1 MRLIV
6 KKQSKW
12 IKTSKIFFK
21 NQPMNVATAQH
32 YLQAL
37 RKWMR
42 EKQIDDEWLI
52 FDIDTDTFTFTT
64 DKIEV
69 HTQSVENIADLLS
82 KDISKQLPHL
92 SLSEEHKQ
100 MLENMSFALYD
111 EMATGEIQTQSSKA
125 EGTFGFLNK
134 LSSLFQEKVS
144 EDEENIES
152 VSSASFRDEWLK
164 EKEDTE
170 KGENQRTFPEI
181 PLNSELNGQDE
192 TLAYDYEQSHP
203 ENQNLQT
210 YTSSLDTAPSFESVS
225 KEEIRQTH
233 KEIDQIDESS
243 LPNRNHLIELYRKKI
258 LQSDDLLK
266 MLQLNEQNLSDMDKK
281 RLNYLLAHQDEVQ
294 NMMEGL
300 TNNLVYVIQKM
311 ENDLRSSIEAKRENL
326 LSQRVLDDVVK
337 EPLEIYQKVL
347 EEELAKSLEESTA
360 LIDKQFEKEK
370 TQLERAHK
378 RALKDLELKFEN
390 EKEVQKNTLSKE
402 GTQANHSK
410 IETYHQEL
418 MNQEKVRRSRELQDY
433 ISEQNIDFY
442 NTLKQEVDVLKSK
455 RDEFFHQMHDEM
467 ANLKPV
473 WEREIAEEKLA
484 KSETLNE
491 QHKQMMAELQ
501 DTISELKAVQKD
513 VEQANDEIS
522 YREQM
527 RQTFERDMR
536 QKELEWQAISEKRD
550 QLMRTL
556 DQERENLQKER
567 EQFYLEKQQEKQQKA
582 NLLALDE
589 REFEE
594 KPWYQKWQIWTGIL
608 ALSVLLGGVVFA
620 SNQIINQEV
629 QQEKNAQIQAHKKSI
644 EKLEKKLDQ
653 LEDKQTNTTAD
664 AQVQAFN
671 EALANNN
678 KDDII
683 RTYEALNPT
692 QQSRLTADEIYQ
704 VGQAYL
710 AKNMVDKAQQL
721 PKKSSS
727 LNTLI
732 DSFDTLQKK
741 IVEAEQIQDVTQKE
755 SLEQT
760 RNDLLGVLN
769 NEGKG

>member
-1 MRLIV
+1 MQLIV
-6 KKQSKW
+6 KRQSKS
-12 IKTSKIFFK
+12 IKNSKIFAK
-21 NQPMNVATAQH
+21 NQTMNVATAQH
-32 YLQAL
+32 FLQAL
-37 RKWMR
+37 RKWMQ
-42 EKQIDDEWLI
+42 EKNIDDEWLI

-69 HTQSVENIADLLS
+69 HTKSAENIADLLS
-82 KDISKQLPHL
+82 KDISKQLPEL

-134 LSSLFQEKVS
+134 LSSLFQGKVS

-360 LIDKQFEKEK
+360 LFDKQFEKEK

-455 RDEFFHQMHDEM
+455 RDEFFHQMHDKMES
-467 ANLKPV
+467 LKPV

-567 EQFYLEKQQEKQQKA
+567 EQFYLEKQQKA
-582 NLLALDE
+582 NLPILDE

-741 IVEAEQIQDVTQKE
+741 IVEAEQIQDTTQKE

>member
-1 MRLIV
+1 MQLIV
-6 KKQSKW
+6 KRQSKS
-12 IKTSKIFFK
+12 IKNSKIFAK
-21 NQPMNVATAQH
+21 NQTMNVATAQH
-32 YLQAL
+32 SLQAL
-37 RKWMR
+37 RKWMQ
-42 EKQIDDEWLI
+42 EKNIDDEWLI

-69 HTQSVENIADLLS
+69 HTKSAENIADLLS
-82 KDISKQLPHL
+82 KDISKQLPEL
-92 SLSEEHKQ
+92 SLSDEHKQ

-111 EMATGEIQTQSSKA
+111 EMATGEIQIQSSKA

-134 LSSLFQEKVS
+134 LSSLFQGKVS

-203 ENQNLQT
+203 ENQNLQI

-225 KEEIRQTH
+225 KEEIRQTQ

-567 EQFYLEKQQEKQQKA
+567 EQFYLEKQQKA
-582 NLLALDE
+582 NLPALDE

-741 IVEAEQIQDVTQKE
+741 IVEAEQIQDITQKE

>member
-21 NQPMNVATAQH
+21 NQRMNVATAQH

-82 KDISKQLPHL
+82 KDIFKQLPHL

-100 MLENMSFALYD
+100 MLENMSLAFYD
-111 EMATGEIQTQSSKA
+111 EMATEEIQVQSSTEKS
-125 EGTFGFLNK
+125 FGFLDKISN
-134 LSSLFQEKVS
+134 LFQEKINSNTKVEGKPTVS
-144 EDEENIES
+144 TNYHEE
-152 VSSASFRDEWLK
+152 WTK
-164 EKEDTE
+164 EE
-170 KGENQRTFPEI
+170 KANENEEAKQHIIPEI
-181 PLNSELNGQDE
+181 PLDTGLNEKDE
-192 TLAYDYEQSHP
+192 TITNDYETLQSD
-203 ENQNLQT
+203 NQNVQT
-210 YTSSLDTAPSFESVS
+210 YTSSLEPVSFESVS
-225 KEEIRQTH
+225 KEEIRKTQ
-233 KEIDQIDESS
+233 KEVDQIDESS
-243 LPNRNHLIELYRKKI
+243 LPNRQHLIELYRKKI

-281 RLNYLLAHQDEVQ
+281 RLNYLLDHQDEVQ
-294 NMMEGL
+294 NMIEEL
-300 TNNLVYVIQKM
+300 TSNLIYVIQKL
-311 ENDLRSSIEAKRENL
+311 ENDLRSEIEARRENL
-326 LSQRVLDDVVK
+326 FSQRILDGVVK
-337 EPLEIYQKVL
+337 EPLEAYQKVL
-347 EEELAKSLEESTA
+347 DEELAKSLEESM
-360 LIDKQFEKEK
+360 LLLDKQFAQEKA
-370 TQLERAHK
+370 QLERAHQH
-378 RALKDLELKFEN
+378 ALKDLELKYES
-390 EKEVQKNTLSKE
+390 EKELQKNNLSKE

-410 IETYHQEL
+410 METYHQDL
-418 MNQEKVRRSRELQDY
+418 LNQEKVRRSRELQDF
-433 ISEQNIDFY
+433 ISQRNISFY
-442 NTLKQEVDVLKSK
+442 NSLKDEVDGLKTK
-455 RDEFFHQMHDEM
+455 RDDFFRQMHDEM

-567 EQFYLEKQQEKQQKA
+567 EQFYLEKQQKA
-582 NLLALDE
+582 NLPVLNEHD
-589 REFEE
+589 FEE

-608 ALSVLLGGVVFA
+608 ALSLLLGGVVFA

-644 EKLEKKLDQ
+644 ERLEKKLEQ

-664 AQVQAFN
+664 TQVQAFN
-671 EALANNN
+671 EALANNH
-678 KDDII
+678 KDEII

-727 LNTLI
+727 LNSLI
-732 DSFDTLQKK
+732 DSFNSLQTR
-741 IVEAEQIQDVTQKE
+741 IVEAEQIQDTEKKDT
-755 SLEQT
+755 LEQT

-769 NEGKG
+769 DEGKG

>member
-100 MLENMSFALYD
+100 MLENMSLAFYD
-111 EMATGEIQTQSSKA
+111 EMATGEIQVQSSTEKS
-125 EGTFGFLNK
+125 FGFLDKISN
-134 LSSLFQEKVS
+134 LFQEKINSNAKVEGKPTVS
-144 EDEENIES
+144 TNYHEE
-152 VSSASFRDEWLK
+152 WTK
-164 EKEDTE
+164 EE
-170 KGENQRTFPEI
+170 KANENEEAKQHIIPEI
-181 PLNSELNGQDE
+181 PLDTGLNEKDE
-192 TLAYDYEQSHP
+192 TITNDYETLQSD
-203 ENQNLQT
+203 NQNVQT
-210 YTSSLDTAPSFESVS
+210 YTSSLEPVSFESVS
-225 KEEIRQTH
+225 KEEIRKTQ
-233 KEIDQIDESS
+233 KEVDQIDESS
-243 LPNRNHLIELYRKKI
+243 LPNRQHLIELYRKKI

-281 RLNYLLAHQDEVQ
+281 RLNYLLDHQDEVQ
-294 NMMEGL
+294 NMMEEL
-300 TNNLVYVIQKM
+300 TSNLIYVIQKL
-311 ENDLRSSIEAKRENL
+311 ENDLRSEIEARRENL
-326 LSQRVLDDVVK
+326 FSQRILDGVVK
-337 EPLEIYQKVL
+337 EPLEAYQKVL
-347 EEELAKSLEESTA
+347 DEELAKSLEESM
-360 LIDKQFEKEK
+360 LLLDKQFAQEKA
-370 TQLERAHK
+370 QLERAHQH
-378 RALKDLELKFEN
+378 ALKDLELKYES
-390 EKEVQKNTLSKE
+390 EKELQKNNLSKE

-410 IETYHQEL
+410 METYHQDL
-418 MNQEKVRRSRELQDY
+418 LNQEKVRRSRELQDF
-433 ISEQNIDFY
+433 ISQRNISFY
-442 NTLKQEVDVLKSK
+442 NSLKDEVDGLKTK
-455 RDEFFHQMHDEM
+455 RDDFFRQMHDEM
-467 ANLKPV
+467 ENLKPV

-491 QHKQMMAELQ
+491 QHKQMMVELQ

-567 EQFYLEKQQEKQQKA
+567 EQFYLEKQQKA
-582 NLLALDE
+582 NLPVLNEHD
-589 REFEE
+589 FEE
-594 KPWYQKWQIWTGIL
+594 KPWYQKWQVWTGIL
-608 ALSVLLGGVVFA
+608 ALSLLLGGVVFA

-644 EKLEKKLDQ
+644 ERLEKKLEQ

-664 AQVQAFN
+664 TQVQAFN
-671 EALANNN
+671 EALANNH
-678 KDDII
+678 KDEII

-727 LNTLI
+727 LNSLI
-732 DSFDTLQKK
+732 DSFNSLQTR
-741 IVEAEQIQDVTQKE
+741 IVEAEQIQDTEKKDT
-755 SLEQT
+755 LEQT

-769 NEGKG
+769 DEGKG

>member
-21 NQPMNVATAQH
+21 NQTMNVATAQH

-82 KDISKQLPHL
+82 KDIFKQLPHL

-100 MLENMSFALYD
+100 MLENMSLAFYD
-111 EMATGEIQTQSSKA
+111 EMATEEIQVQSSTEKS
-125 EGTFGFLNK
+125 FGFLDKISN
-134 LSSLFQEKVS
+134 LFQEKINSNTKVEGKPTVS
-144 EDEENIES
+144 TNYHEE
-152 VSSASFRDEWLK
+152 WTK
-164 EKEDTE
+164 EE
-170 KGENQRTFPEI
+170 KANENEEAKQHIIPEI
-181 PLNSELNGQDE
+181 PLDTGLNEKDE
-192 TLAYDYEQSHP
+192 TITNDYETLQSD
-203 ENQNLQT
+203 NQNVQT
-210 YTSSLDTAPSFESVS
+210 YTSSLEPVSFESVS
-225 KEEIRQTH
+225 KEEIRKTQ
-233 KEIDQIDESS
+233 KEVDQIDESS
-243 LPNRNHLIELYRKKI
+243 LPNRQHLIELYRKKI

-281 RLNYLLAHQDEVQ
+281 RLNYLLDHQDEVQ
-294 NMMEGL
+294 NMIEEL
-300 TNNLVYVIQKM
+300 TSNLIYVIQKL
-311 ENDLRSSIEAKRENL
+311 ENDLRSEIEARRENL
-326 LSQRVLDDVVK
+326 FSQRILDGVVK
-337 EPLEIYQKVL
+337 EPLEAYQKVL
-347 EEELAKSLEESTA
+347 DEELAKSLEESM
-360 LIDKQFEKEK
+360 LLLDKQFAQEKA
-370 TQLERAHK
+370 QLERAHQH
-378 RALKDLELKFEN
+378 ALKDLELKYES
-390 EKEVQKNTLSKE
+390 EKELQKNNLSKE

-410 IETYHQEL
+410 METYHQDL
-418 MNQEKVRRSRELQDY
+418 LNQEKVRRSRELQDF
-433 ISEQNIDFY
+433 ISQRNISFY
-442 NTLKQEVDVLKSK
+442 NSLKDEVDGLKTK
-455 RDEFFHQMHDEM
+455 RDDFFRQMHDEM

-567 EQFYLEKQQEKQQKA
+567 EQFYLEKQQKA
-582 NLLALDE
+582 NLPVLNEHD
-589 REFEE
+589 FEE

-608 ALSVLLGGVVFA
+608 ALSLLLGGVVFA

-644 EKLEKKLDQ
+644 ERLEKKLEQ

-664 AQVQAFN
+664 TQVQAFN
-671 EALANNN
+671 EALANNH
-678 KDDII
+678 KDEII

-727 LNTLI
+727 LNSLI
-732 DSFDTLQKK
+732 DSFNSLQTR
-741 IVEAEQIQDVTQKE
+741 IVEAEQIQDTEKKDT
-755 SLEQT
+755 LEQT

-769 NEGKG
+769 DEGKG

>member
-1 MRLIV
+1 MQLIV
-6 KKQSKW
+6 KRQSKS
-12 IKTSKIFFK
+12 IKNSKIFAK
-21 NQPMNVATAQH
+21 NQTMNVATAQH
-32 YLQAL
+32 SLQAL
-37 RKWMR
+37 RKWMQ
-42 EKQIDDEWLI
+42 EKNIDDEWLI

-69 HTQSVENIADLLS
+69 HTKSAENIADLLS
-82 KDISKQLPHL
+82 KDISKQLPEL
-92 SLSEEHKQ
+92 SLSDEHKQ

-111 EMATGEIQTQSSKA
+111 EMATGEIQKQSSKA

-134 LSSLFQEKVS
+134 LSSLFQGKVS
-144 EDEENIES
+144 EDEENVEA
-152 VSSASFRDEWLK
+152 VSSASYRDEWL
-164 EKEDTE
+164 KEDTE
-170 KGENQRTFPEI
+170 KGENQPSFPEI
-181 PLNSELNGQDE
+181 PLNNELNEQDA
-192 TLAYDYEQSHP
+192 TLSYDYEQSHP

-210 YTSSLDTAPSFESVS
+210 YTSSLDTEPSFESVS
-225 KEEIRQTH
+225 KEEIRQTR

-311 ENDLRSSIEAKRENL
+311 ENDLRSSIEARRENL

-455 RDEFFHQMHDEM
+455 RDEFFRQMHDEM
-467 ANLKPV
+467 ESLKPV

-567 EQFYLEKQQEKQQKA
+567 EQFYLEKQQKA
-582 NLLALDE
+582 NLPVLDE
-589 REFEE
+589 HEFEE

-741 IVEAEQIQDVTQKE
+741 IVEAEQIQDATQKE

>member
-21 NQPMNVATAQH
+21 NQTMNVATAQH

-82 KDISKQLPHL
+82 KDIFKQLPHL

-100 MLENMSFALYD
+100 MLENMSLAFYD
-111 EMATGEIQTQSSKA
+111 EMATEEIQVQSSTEKS
-125 EGTFGFLNK
+125 FGFLDKISN
-134 LSSLFQEKVS
+134 LFQEKINSNTKVEGKPTVS
-144 EDEENIES
+144 TNYHEE
-152 VSSASFRDEWLK
+152 WTK
-164 EKEDTE
+164 EE
-170 KGENQRTFPEI
+170 KANENEEAKQHIIPEI
-181 PLNSELNGQDE
+181 PLDTGLNEKDE
-192 TLAYDYEQSHP
+192 TITNDYETLQSD
-203 ENQNLQT
+203 NQNVQT
-210 YTSSLDTAPSFESVS
+210 YTSSLEPVSFESVS
-225 KEEIRQTH
+225 KEEIRKTQ
-233 KEIDQIDESS
+233 KEVDQIDESS
-243 LPNRNHLIELYRKKI
+243 LPNRQHLIELYRKKI

-281 RLNYLLAHQDEVQ
+281 RLNYLLDHQDEVQ
-294 NMMEGL
+294 NMMEEL
-300 TNNLVYVIQKM
+300 TSNLIYVIQKL
-311 ENDLRSSIEAKRENL
+311 ENDLRSEIEARRENL
-326 LSQRVLDDVVK
+326 FSQRILDGVVK
-337 EPLEIYQKVL
+337 EPLEAYQKVL
-347 EEELAKSLEESTA
+347 DEELAKSLEESM
-360 LIDKQFEKEK
+360 LLLDKQFAQEKA
-370 TQLERAHK
+370 QLERAHQH
-378 RALKDLELKFEN
+378 ALKDLELKYES
-390 EKEVQKNTLSKE
+390 EKELQKNNLSKE

-410 IETYHQEL
+410 METYHQDL
-418 MNQEKVRRSRELQDY
+418 LNQEKVRRSRELQDF
-433 ISEQNIDFY
+433 ISQRNISFY
-442 NTLKQEVDVLKSK
+442 NSLKDEVDGLKTK
-455 RDEFFHQMHDEM
+455 RDDFFRQMHDEM

-567 EQFYLEKQQEKQQKA
+567 EQFYLEKQQKA
-582 NLLALDE
+582 NLPVLNEHD
-589 REFEE
+589 FEE

-608 ALSVLLGGVVFA
+608 ALSLLLGGVVFA

-644 EKLEKKLDQ
+644 ERLEKKLEQ

-664 AQVQAFN
+664 TQVQAFN
-671 EALANNN
+671 EALANNH
-678 KDDII
+678 KDEII

-727 LNTLI
+727 LNSLI
-732 DSFDTLQKK
+732 DSFNSLQTR
-741 IVEAEQIQDVTQKE
+741 IVEAEQIQDTEKKDT
-755 SLEQT
+755 LEQT

-769 NEGKG
+769 DEGKG

>member
-1 MRLIV
+1 MQLIV
-6 KKQSKW
+6 KRLSKS
-12 IKTSKIFFK
+12 IKNSKIFAK
-21 NQPMNVATAQH
+21 NQKMNVATAQH
-32 YLQAL
+32 FLQAL
-37 RKWMR
+37 RKWMQ
-42 EKQIDDEWLI
+42 EKNIDDEWLI

-69 HTQSVENIADLLS
+69 HTKSVENIADLLS
-82 KDISKQLPHL
+82 KDISKQLPEL
-92 SLSEEHKQ
+92 SLSDEHKQ

-111 EMATGEIQTQSSKA
+111 EMATGEIQKQSSKA

-134 LSSLFQEKVS
+134 LSSLFQGKVS

-152 VSSASFRDEWLK
+152 VPSASYRDEWL
-164 EKEDTE
+164 KEDTE
-170 KGENQRTFPEI
+170 KGENQPSFPEI
-181 PLNSELNGQDE
+181 PLNNELNEQDA
-192 TLAYDYEQSHP
+192 TLSYDYEQSHP

-225 KEEIRQTH
+225 KEEIRQTR

-378 RALKDLELKFEN
+378 RAVKDLELKFEN

-455 RDEFFHQMHDEM
+455 RDEFFHQMHDKMES
-467 ANLKPV
+467 LKPV

-567 EQFYLEKQQEKQQKA
+567 EQFYLEKQQKA
-582 NLLALDE
+582 NLPILDE

-741 IVEAEQIQDVTQKE
+741 IVEAEQIQDATQKE

>member
-69 HTQSVENIADLLS
+69 NTKSAENIADLLS
-82 KDISKQLPHL
+82 KDISKQLPEL
-92 SLSEEHKQ
+92 SLSDEHKQ

-134 LSSLFQEKVS
+134 LSSLFQGKVS

-360 LIDKQFEKEK
+360 LFDKQFEKEK

-455 RDEFFHQMHDEM
+455 RDEFFHQMHDKMES
-467 ANLKPV
+467 LKPV

-567 EQFYLEKQQEKQQKA
+567 EQFYLEKQQKA
-582 NLLALDE
+582 NLPILDE

-741 IVEAEQIQDVTQKE
+741 IVEAEQIQDTTQKE

>member
-1 MRLIV
+1 MGGKSMQLIV
-6 KKQSKW
+6 KRQSKS
-12 IKTSKIFFK
+12 IKNSKIFAK
-21 NQPMNVATAQH
+21 NQTMNVATAQH
-32 YLQAL
+32 FLQAL
-37 RKWMR
+37 RKWMQ
-42 EKQIDDEWLI
+42 EKNIDDEWLI

-69 HTQSVENIADLLS
+69 HTKSAENIADLLS
-82 KDISKQLPHL
+82 KDISKQLPEL
-92 SLSEEHKQ
+92 SLSDEYKQ

-111 EMATGEIQTQSSKA
+111 KMATGEIQKQSSKA

-134 LSSLFQEKVS
+134 LSSLFQGKVS
-144 EDEENIES
+144 EDEENVEA
-152 VSSASFRDEWLK
+152 VSSASYRDEWL
-164 EKEDTE
+164 KEDTE
-170 KGENQRTFPEI
+170 KGENQPSFPEI
-181 PLNSELNGQDE
+181 PLNNELNEQDA
-192 TLAYDYEQSHP
+192 TLSYVYEQSHP

-210 YTSSLDTAPSFESVS
+210 YTSSLDTALSFESVS
-225 KEEIRQTH
+225 KEEIRQTR

-311 ENDLRSSIEAKRENL
+311 ENDLRSSIEARRENL

-455 RDEFFHQMHDEM
+455 RDEFFHQMHDKMES
-467 ANLKPV
+467 LKPV

-567 EQFYLEKQQEKQQKA
+567 EQFYLEKQQKA
-582 NLLALDE
+582 NLPVLDE

-671 EALANNN
+671 ESLANNN

-741 IVEAEQIQDVTQKE
+741 IVEAEQIQDATQKE

>member
-1 MRLIV
+1 MGGKSMQLIV
-6 KKQSKW
+6 KRQSKS
-12 IKTSKIFFK
+12 IKNSKIFAK
-21 NQPMNVATAQH
+21 NQTMNVATAQH
-32 YLQAL
+32 FLQAL
-37 RKWMR
+37 RKWMQ
-42 EKQIDDEWLI
+42 EKNIDDEWLI

-69 HTQSVENIADLLS
+69 HTKSAENIADLLS
-82 KDISKQLPHL
+82 KDISKQLPEL
-92 SLSEEHKQ
+92 SLSDEYKQ

-111 EMATGEIQTQSSKA
+111 KMATGEIQKQSSKA

-134 LSSLFQEKVS
+134 LSSLFQGKVS
-144 EDEENIES
+144 EDEENVEA
-152 VSSASFRDEWLK
+152 VSSASYPDEWL
-164 EKEDTE
+164 KEDTE
-170 KGENQRTFPEI
+170 KGENQPSFPEI
-181 PLNSELNGQDE
+181 PLNNELNEQDA
-192 TLAYDYEQSHP
+192 TLSYVYEQSHP

-210 YTSSLDTAPSFESVS
+210 YTSSLDTALSFESVS
-225 KEEIRQTH
+225 KEEIRQTR

-311 ENDLRSSIEAKRENL
+311 ENDLRSSIEARRENL

-455 RDEFFHQMHDEM
+455 RDEFFHQMHDKMES
-467 ANLKPV
+467 LKPV

-567 EQFYLEKQQEKQQKA
+567 EQFYLEKQQKA
-582 NLLALDE
+582 NLPVLDE

-741 IVEAEQIQDVTQKE
+741 IVEAEQIQDATQKE

>member
-1 MRLIV
+1 MQLIV
-6 KKQSKW
+6 KRQSKS
-12 IKTSKIFFK
+12 IKNSKIFAK
-21 NQPMNVATAQH
+21 NQTMNVATAQH
-32 YLQAL
+32 SLQAL
-37 RKWMR
+37 RKWMQ
-42 EKQIDDEWLI
+42 EKNIDDEWLI

-69 HTQSVENIADLLS
+69 HTKSAENIADLLS
-82 KDISKQLPHL
+82 KDISKQLPEL
-92 SLSEEHKQ
+92 SLSDEHKQ

-134 LSSLFQEKVS
+134 LSSLFQGKVS

-360 LIDKQFEKEK
+360 LFDKQFEKEK

-455 RDEFFHQMHDEM
+455 RDEFFHQMHDKMES
-467 ANLKPV
+467 LKPV

-567 EQFYLEKQQEKQQKA
+567 EQFYLEKQQKA
-582 NLLALDE
+582 NLPILDE

-741 IVEAEQIQDVTQKE
+741 IVEAEQIQDTTQKE

>member
-1 MRLIV
+1 MQLIV
-6 KKQSKW
+6 KRQSKS
-12 IKTSKIFFK
+12 IKNSKIFAK
-21 NQPMNVATAQH
+21 NQTMNVATAQH
-32 YLQAL
+32 SLQAL
-37 RKWMR
+37 RKWMQ
-42 EKQIDDEWLI
+42 EKNIDDEWLI

-69 HTQSVENIADLLS
+69 HTKSAENIADLLS
-82 KDISKQLPHL
+82 KDISKQLPEL
-92 SLSEEHKQ
+92 SLSDEHKQ

-111 EMATGEIQTQSSKA
+111 EMATGEIQKQSSKA

-134 LSSLFQEKVS
+134 LSSLFQGKVS
-144 EDEENIES
+144 EDEENVEA
-152 VSSASFRDEWLK
+152 VSSASYRDEWL
-164 EKEDTE
+164 KEDTE
-170 KGENQRTFPEI
+170 KGENQPSFPEI
-181 PLNSELNGQDE
+181 PLNNELNEQDA
-192 TLAYDYEQSHP
+192 TLSYDYEQSHP

-210 YTSSLDTAPSFESVS
+210 YTSSLDTEPSFESVS
-225 KEEIRQTH
+225 KEEIRQTR

-311 ENDLRSSIEAKRENL
+311 ENDLRSSIEARRENL

-455 RDEFFHQMHDEM
+455 RDEFFRQMHDEM
-467 ANLKPV
+467 ESLKPV

-567 EQFYLEKQQEKQQKA
+567 EQFYLEKQQKA
-582 NLLALDE
+582 NLPVLDE

-741 IVEAEQIQDVTQKE
+741 IVEAEQIQDATQKE

>member
-1 MRLIV
+1 MQLIV
-6 KKQSKW
+6 KRLSKS
-12 IKTSKIFFK
+12 IKNSKIFAK
-21 NQPMNVATAQH
+21 NQKMNVATAQH
-32 YLQAL
+32 SLQAL
-37 RKWMR
+37 RKWMQ
-42 EKQIDDEWLI
+42 EKNIDDEWLI

-69 HTQSVENIADLLS
+69 HTKSAENIADLLS
-82 KDISKQLPHL
+82 KDISKQLPEL
-92 SLSEEHKQ
+92 SLSDEHKQ

-111 EMATGEIQTQSSKA
+111 EMATGEIQKQSSKA

-134 LSSLFQEKVS
+134 LSSLFQGKVS
-144 EDEENIES
+144 EDEENVEA
-152 VSSASFRDEWLK
+152 VSSATYRDEWL
-164 EKEDTE
+164 KEDTE
-170 KGENQRTFPEI
+170 KGENQPSFPEI
-181 PLNSELNGQDE
+181 PLNNELNEQDA
-192 TLAYDYEQSHP
+192 TLSYDYEQSHP

-210 YTSSLDTAPSFESVS
+210 YTSSLDTEPSFESVS
-225 KEEIRQTH
+225 KEEIRQTR

-311 ENDLRSSIEAKRENL
+311 ENDLRSSIEARRENL

-608 ALSVLLGGVVFA
+608 ALSVLLGGVVCGRKPK
-620 SNQIINQEV
+620 IK
-629 QQEKNAQIQAHKKSI
+629 QQVKQQKKSQNKTHKK
-644 EKLEKKLDQ
+644 
-653 LEDKQTNTTAD
+653 
-664 AQVQAFN
+664 
-671 EALANNN
+671 
-678 KDDII
+678 
-683 RTYEALNPT
+683 
-692 QQSRLTADEIYQ
+692 
-704 VGQAYL
+704 
-710 AKNMVDKAQQL
+710 
-721 PKKSSS
+721 
-727 LNTLI
+727 
-732 DSFDTLQKK
+732 K
-741 IVEAEQIQDVTQKE
+741 ILKM
-755 SLEQT
+755 
-760 RNDLLGVLN
+760 
-769 NEGKG
+769 

>member
-1 MRLIV
+1 MQLIV

-100 MLENMSFALYD
+100 MLENMSLAFYD
-111 EMATGEIQTQSSKA
+111 EMATGEIQVQSSTEKS
-125 EGTFGFLNK
+125 FGFLDKISN
-134 LSSLFQEKVS
+134 LFQEKINSNAKVEGKPTVS
-144 EDEENIES
+144 TNYHEE
-152 VSSASFRDEWLK
+152 WTK
-164 EKEDTE
+164 EEKANENKEA
-170 KGENQRTFPEI
+170 KQHIIPEI
-181 PLNSELNGQDE
+181 PLDTGLNEKDEKIAYADE
-192 TLAYDYEQSHP
+192 TLQSD
-203 ENQNLQT
+203 NQNVQT
-210 YTSSLDTAPSFESVS
+210 YTSSLEPALSFESVS
-225 KEEIRQTH
+225 KEEIRKTQ
-233 KEIDQIDESS
+233 KEVDQIDESS
-243 LPNRNHLIELYRKKI
+243 LPNRHHLIELYRKKI

-266 MLQLNEQNLSDMDKK
+266 MLQLNKQNLSDMDKK
-281 RLNYLLAHQDEVQ
+281 RLNYLLDHQDEVQ
-294 NMMEGL
+294 NMMEEL
-300 TNNLVYVIQKM
+300 TSNLIYVIQKL

-347 EEELAKSLEESTA
+347 EEELAKSLEENTT

-378 RALKDLELKFEN
+378 RALKDLELKYES
-390 EKEVQKNTLSKE
+390 EKELQKNTLGKE
-402 GTQANHSK
+402 GTQANHYK
-410 IETYHQEL
+410 IETYHQDL
-418 MNQEKVRRSRELQDY
+418 LNQEKVRRSRELQDY

-442 NTLKQEVDVLKSK
+442 NSLKDEVDGLKSK
-455 RDEFFHQMHDEM
+455 RDEFFQQMHDKME
-467 ANLKPV
+467 NLKPV

-491 QHKQMMAELQ
+491 QHKQMMVELQ

-567 EQFYLEKQQEKQQKA
+567 EQFYLEKQQKA
-582 NLLALDE
+582 NLPVLNEHD
-589 REFEE
+589 FEE
-594 KPWYQKWQIWTGIL
+594 NPWYQKWQIWTGIL
-608 ALSVLLGGVVFA
+608 ALSLLLGGVVFA

-644 EKLEKKLDQ
+644 ERLEKKLEQ

-671 EALANNN
+671 EALANNH
-678 KDDII
+678 KDEII

-727 LNTLI
+727 LNSLI
-732 DSFDTLQKK
+732 DSFNNLQTR
-741 IVEAEQIQDVTQKE
+741 IVEAEQIQDTTQKE

>member
-100 MLENMSFALYD
+100 MLENMSLAFYD
-111 EMATGEIQTQSSKA
+111 EMATGEIQVQSSTEKS
-125 EGTFGFLNK
+125 FGFLDKISN
-134 LSSLFQEKVS
+134 LFQEKINSNAKVEGKPTVS
-144 EDEENIES
+144 TNYHEE
-152 VSSASFRDEWLK
+152 WTK
-164 EKEDTE
+164 EE
-170 KGENQRTFPEI
+170 KANENEEAKQHIIPEI
-181 PLNSELNGQDE
+181 PLDTGLNEKDE
-192 TLAYDYEQSHP
+192 TITNDYETLQSD
-203 ENQNLQT
+203 NQNVQT
-210 YTSSLDTAPSFESVS
+210 YTSSLEPVSFESVS
-225 KEEIRQTH
+225 KEEIRKTQ
-233 KEIDQIDESS
+233 KEVDQIDESS
-243 LPNRNHLIELYRKKI
+243 LPNRQYLIELYRKKI

-281 RLNYLLAHQDEVQ
+281 RLNYLLDHQDEVQ
-294 NMMEGL
+294 NMMEEL
-300 TNNLVYVIQKM
+300 TSNLIYVIQKL
-311 ENDLRSSIEAKRENL
+311 ENDLRSEIEARRENL
-326 LSQRVLDDVVK
+326 FSQRLLDGVVK
-337 EPLEIYQKVL
+337 EPLEAYQKVL
-347 EEELAKSLEESTA
+347 DEELAKSLEESM
-360 LIDKQFEKEK
+360 LLLDKQFAQEKA
-370 TQLERAHK
+370 QLERAHQH
-378 RALKDLELKFEN
+378 ALKDLELKYES
-390 EKEVQKNTLSKE
+390 EKELQKNNLSKE

-410 IETYHQEL
+410 METYHQDL
-418 MNQEKVRRSRELQDY
+418 LNQEKVRRSRELQDF
-433 ISEQNIDFY
+433 ISQRNISFY
-442 NTLKQEVDVLKSK
+442 NSLKDEVDGLKTK
-455 RDEFFHQMHDEM
+455 RDDFFRQMHDKME
-467 ANLKPV
+467 NLKPV

-491 QHKQMMAELQ
+491 QHKQMMVELQ

-567 EQFYLEKQQEKQQKA
+567 EQFYLEKQQKA
-582 NLLALDE
+582 NLPVLDE

-741 IVEAEQIQDVTQKE
+741 IVEAEQIQDATQKE

>member
-12 IKTSKIFFK
+12 IKTSKIFAK
-21 NQPMNVATAQH
+21 NQTMNVATAQH
-32 YLQAL
+32 SLQSL

-100 MLENMSFALYD
+100 MLENMSLAFYD
-111 EMATGEIQTQSSKA
+111 EMATGEIQVQSSTEKS
-125 EGTFGFLNK
+125 FGFLDKISN
-134 LSSLFQEKVS
+134 LFQEKINSNAKVEGKPTVS
-144 EDEENIES
+144 TNYHEE
-152 VSSASFRDEWLK
+152 WTK
-164 EKEDTE
+164 EE
-170 KGENQRTFPEI
+170 KANENEEAKQHIIPEI
-181 PLNSELNGQDE
+181 PLDTGLNEKDE
-192 TLAYDYEQSHP
+192 TITNDYETLQSD
-203 ENQNLQT
+203 NQNVQT
-210 YTSSLDTAPSFESVS
+210 YTSSLEPVSFESVS
-225 KEEIRQTH
+225 KEEIRKTQ
-233 KEIDQIDESS
+233 KEVDQIDESS
-243 LPNRNHLIELYRKKI
+243 LPNRQHLIELYRKKI

-281 RLNYLLAHQDEVQ
+281 RLNYLLDHQDEVQ
-294 NMMEGL
+294 NMMEEL
-300 TNNLVYVIQKM
+300 TSNLIYVIQKL
-311 ENDLRSSIEAKRENL
+311 ENDLRSEIEARRENL
-326 LSQRVLDDVVK
+326 FSQRILDGVVK
-337 EPLEIYQKVL
+337 EPLEAYQKVL
-347 EEELAKSLEESTA
+347 DEELAKSLEESM
-360 LIDKQFEKEK
+360 LLLDKQFAQEKA
-370 TQLERAHK
+370 QLERAHQH
-378 RALKDLELKFEN
+378 ALKDLELKYES
-390 EKEVQKNTLSKE
+390 EKELQKNNLSKE

-410 IETYHQEL
+410 METYHQDL
-418 MNQEKVRRSRELQDY
+418 LNQEKVRRSRELQDF
-433 ISEQNIDFY
+433 ISQRNISFY
-442 NTLKQEVDVLKSK
+442 NSLKDEVDGLKTK
-455 RDEFFHQMHDEM
+455 RDDFFRQMHDEM
-467 ANLKPV
+467 ENLKPV

-491 QHKQMMAELQ
+491 QHKQMMVELQ

-567 EQFYLEKQQEKQQKA
+567 EQFYLEKQQKA
-582 NLLALDE
+582 NLPVINEHD
-589 REFEE
+589 FEE
-594 KPWYQKWQIWTGIL
+594 KPWYQKWQVWTGIL
-608 ALSVLLGGVVFA
+608 ALSLLLGGVVFA

-644 EKLEKKLDQ
+644 ERLEKKLEQ

-664 AQVQAFN
+664 TQVQAFN
-671 EALANNN
+671 EALANNH
-678 KDDII
+678 KDEII

-727 LNTLI
+727 LNSLI
-732 DSFDTLQKK
+732 DSFNSLQTR
-741 IVEAEQIQDVTQKE
+741 IVEAEQIQDTEKKDT
-755 SLEQT
+755 LEQT

-769 NEGKG
+769 DEGKG

>member
-1 MRLIV
+1 MQLIV
-6 KKQSKW
+6 KRQSKS
-12 IKTSKIFFK
+12 IKNSKIFAK
-21 NQPMNVATAQH
+21 NQTMNVATAQH
-32 YLQAL
+32 SLQAL
-37 RKWMR
+37 RKWMQ
-42 EKQIDDEWLI
+42 EKNIDDEWLI

-69 HTQSVENIADLLS
+69 HTKSAENIADLLS
-82 KDISKQLPHL
+82 KDISKQLPEL
-92 SLSEEHKQ
+92 SLSDEHKQ

-134 LSSLFQEKVS
+134 LSSLFQGKVS

-203 ENQNLQT
+203 ENQNLQI

-337 EPLEIYQKVL
+337 EPLEMYQKVL

-567 EQFYLEKQQEKQQKA
+567 EQFYLEKQQKA
-582 NLLALDE
+582 NLPVLDE

-741 IVEAEQIQDVTQKE
+741 IVEAEQIQDTTQKE

>member
-1 MRLIV
+1 MQLIV
-6 KKQSKW
+6 RRQSKA
-12 IKTSKIFFK
+12 IKNSKIFAK
-21 NQPMNVATAQH
+21 NQMMNVATAQH

-37 RKWMR
+37 RKWMQ
-42 EKQIDDEWLI
+42 EKNIEDEWLI
-52 FDIDTDTFTFTT
+52 FDIDTDAFTFTT

-69 HTQSVENIADLLS
+69 HTKSAENIADLLS
-82 KDISKQLPHL
+82 KDISKQLPEL
-92 SLSEEHKQ
+92 SLSDEHKQ
-100 MLENMSFALYD
+100 MLENMSLALYD
-111 EMATGEIQTQSSKA
+111 EMATEEIQVQSSTEKS
-125 EGTFGFLNK
+125 FGFLDKISN
-134 LSSLFQEKVS
+134 LFQEKINSNTKVEGKPTVS
-144 EDEENIES
+144 TNYHEE
-152 VSSASFRDEWLK
+152 WTK
-164 EKEDTE
+164 EE
-170 KGENQRTFPEI
+170 KANENEEAKQHIIPEI
-181 PLNSELNGQDE
+181 PLDTGLNEKDE
-192 TLAYDYEQSHP
+192 TITNDYETLQSD
-203 ENQNLQT
+203 NQNVQT
-210 YTSSLDTAPSFESVS
+210 YTSSLEPVSFESVS
-225 KEEIRQTH
+225 KEEIRKTQ
-233 KEIDQIDESS
+233 KEVDQIDESS
-243 LPNRNHLIELYRKKI
+243 LPNRQHLIELYRKKI

-281 RLNYLLAHQDEVQ
+281 RLNYLLDHQDEVQ
-294 NMMEGL
+294 NMMEEL
-300 TNNLVYVIQKM
+300 TSNLIYVIQKL
-311 ENDLRSSIEAKRENL
+311 ENDLRSEIEARRENL
-326 LSQRVLDDVVK
+326 FSQRILDGVVK
-337 EPLEIYQKVL
+337 EPLEAYQKVL
-347 EEELAKSLEESTA
+347 DEELAKSLEESM
-360 LIDKQFEKEK
+360 LLLDKQFAQEKA
-370 TQLERAHK
+370 QLERAHQH
-378 RALKDLELKFEN
+378 ALKDLELKYES
-390 EKEVQKNTLSKE
+390 EKELQKNNLSKE

-410 IETYHQEL
+410 METYHQDL
-418 MNQEKVRRSRELQDY
+418 LNQEKVRRSRELQDF
-433 ISEQNIDFY
+433 ISQRNISFY
-442 NTLKQEVDVLKSK
+442 NSLKDEVDGLKTK
-455 RDEFFHQMHDEM
+455 RDDFFRQMHDEM
-467 ANLKPV
+467 ENLKPV

-556 DQERENLQKER
+556 DQERE
-567 EQFYLEKQQEKQQKA
+567 QFYLEKQQKA
-582 NLLALDE
+582 NLPVLNEHD
-589 REFEE
+589 FEE

-608 ALSVLLGGVVFA
+608 ALSLLLGGVVFA

-644 EKLEKKLDQ
+644 ERLEKKLEQ

-664 AQVQAFN
+664 TQVQAFN
-671 EALANNN
+671 EALANNH
-678 KDDII
+678 KDEII

-727 LNTLI
+727 LNSLI
-732 DSFDTLQKK
+732 DSFNSLQTR
-741 IVEAEQIQDVTQKE
+741 IVEAEQIQDTEKKDT
-755 SLEQT
+755 LEQT

-769 NEGKG
+769 DEGKG

>member
-100 MLENMSFALYD
+100 MLENMSLAFYD
-111 EMATGEIQTQSSKA
+111 EMATGEIQVQSSTEKS
-125 EGTFGFLNK
+125 FGFLDKISN
-134 LSSLFQEKVS
+134 LFQEKINSNAKVEGKPTVS
-144 EDEENIES
+144 TNYHEE
-152 VSSASFRDEWLK
+152 WTK
-164 EKEDTE
+164 EE
-170 KGENQRTFPEI
+170 KANENEEAKQHIIPEI
-181 PLNSELNGQDE
+181 PLDTGLNEKDE
-192 TLAYDYEQSHP
+192 TITNDYETLQSD
-203 ENQNLQT
+203 NQNVQT
-210 YTSSLDTAPSFESVS
+210 YTSSLEPVSFESVS
-225 KEEIRQTH
+225 KEEIRKTQ
-233 KEIDQIDESS
+233 KEVDQIDESS
-243 LPNRNHLIELYRKKI
+243 LPNRQHLIELYRKKI

-281 RLNYLLAHQDEVQ
+281 RLNYLLDHQDEVQ
-294 NMMEGL
+294 NMMEEL
-300 TNNLVYVIQKM
+300 TSNLIYVIQKL
-311 ENDLRSSIEAKRENL
+311 ENDLRSEIEARRENL
-326 LSQRVLDDVVK
+326 FSQRLLDGVVK
-337 EPLEIYQKVL
+337 EPLEAYQKVL
-347 EEELAKSLEESTA
+347 DEELAKSLEESM
-360 LIDKQFEKEK
+360 LLLDKQFAQEKA
-370 TQLERAHK
+370 QLERAHQH
-378 RALKDLELKFEN
+378 ALKDLELKYES
-390 EKEVQKNTLSKE
+390 EKELQKNNLSKE

-410 IETYHQEL
+410 METYHQDL
-418 MNQEKVRRSRELQDY
+418 LNQEKVRRSRELQDF
-433 ISEQNIDFY
+433 ISQRNISFY
-442 NTLKQEVDVLKSK
+442 NSLKDEVDGLKTK
-455 RDEFFHQMHDEM
+455 RDDFFRQMHDEM
-467 ANLKPV
+467 ENLKPV

-491 QHKQMMAELQ
+491 QHKQMMVELQ

-567 EQFYLEKQQEKQQKA
+567 EQFYLEKQQKA
-582 NLLALDE
+582 NLPVLNEHD
-589 REFEE
+589 FEE
-594 KPWYQKWQIWTGIL
+594 NPWYQKWQVWTGIL
-608 ALSVLLGGVVFA
+608 ALSLLLGGVVFA

-644 EKLEKKLDQ
+644 ERLEKKLEQ

-664 AQVQAFN
+664 TQVQAFN
-671 EALANNN
+671 EALANNH
-678 KDDII
+678 KDEII

-727 LNTLI
+727 LNSLI
-732 DSFDTLQKK
+732 DSFNSLQTR
-741 IVEAEQIQDVTQKE
+741 IVEAEQIQDTEKKDT
-755 SLEQT
+755 LEQT

-769 NEGKG
+769 DEGKG

>member
-100 MLENMSFALYD
+100 MLENMSLAFYD
-111 EMATGEIQTQSSKA
+111 EMATGEIQVQSSTEKS
-125 EGTFGFLNK
+125 FGFLDKISN
-134 LSSLFQEKVS
+134 LFQEKINSNAKVEGKPTVS
-144 EDEENIES
+144 TNYHEE
-152 VSSASFRDEWLK
+152 WTK
-164 EKEDTE
+164 EE
-170 KGENQRTFPEI
+170 KANENEEAKQHIIPEI
-181 PLNSELNGQDE
+181 PLDTGLNEKDE
-192 TLAYDYEQSHP
+192 TITNDYETLQSD
-203 ENQNLQT
+203 NQNVQT
-210 YTSSLDTAPSFESVS
+210 YTSSLEPVSFESVS
-225 KEEIRQTH
+225 KEEIRKTQ
-233 KEIDQIDESS
+233 KEVDQIDESS
-243 LPNRNHLIELYRKKI
+243 LPNRQHLIELYRKKI

-281 RLNYLLAHQDEVQ
+281 RLSYLLDHQDEVQ
-294 NMMEGL
+294 NMMEEL
-300 TNNLVYVIQKM
+300 TSNLIYVIQKL
-311 ENDLRSSIEAKRENL
+311 ENDLRSEIEARRENL
-326 LSQRVLDDVVK
+326 FSQRILDGVVK
-337 EPLEIYQKVL
+337 EPLEAYQKVL
-347 EEELAKSLEESTA
+347 DEELAKSLEESM
-360 LIDKQFEKEK
+360 LLLDKQFAQEKA
-370 TQLERAHK
+370 QLERAHQH
-378 RALKDLELKFEN
+378 ALKDLELKYES
-390 EKEVQKNTLSKE
+390 EKELQKNNLSKE

-410 IETYHQEL
+410 METYHQDL
-418 MNQEKVRRSRELQDY
+418 LNQEKVRRSRELQDF
-433 ISEQNIDFY
+433 ISQRNISFY
-442 NTLKQEVDVLKSK
+442 NSLKDEVDGLKTK
-455 RDEFFHQMHDEM
+455 RDDFFRQMHDEM
-467 ANLKPV
+467 ENLKPV

-491 QHKQMMAELQ
+491 QHKQMMVELQ

-567 EQFYLEKQQEKQQKA
+567 EQFYLEKQQKA
-582 NLLALDE
+582 NLPVLNEHD
-589 REFEE
+589 FEE
-594 KPWYQKWQIWTGIL
+594 KPWYQKWQVWTGIL
-608 ALSVLLGGVVFA
+608 ALSLLLGGVVFA

-644 EKLEKKLDQ
+644 ERLEKKLEQ

-664 AQVQAFN
+664 TQVQAFN
-671 EALANNN
+671 EALANNH
-678 KDDII
+678 KDEII

-727 LNTLI
+727 LNSLI
-732 DSFDTLQKK
+732 DSFNSLQTR
-741 IVEAEQIQDVTQKE
+741 IVEAEQIQDTEKKDT
-755 SLEQT
+755 LEQT

-769 NEGKG
+769 DEGKG

>member
-1 MRLIV
+1 MQLIV
-6 KKQSKW
+6 KRQSKS
-12 IKTSKIFFK
+12 IKNSKIFAK
-21 NQPMNVATAQH
+21 NQTMNVATAQH
-32 YLQAL
+32 SLQAL
-37 RKWMR
+37 RKWMQ
-42 EKQIDDEWLI
+42 EKNIDDEWLI

-69 HTQSVENIADLLS
+69 HTKSAENIADLLS
-82 KDISKQLPHL
+82 KDISKQLPEL
-92 SLSEEHKQ
+92 SLSDEHKQ

-111 EMATGEIQTQSSKA
+111 EMAAGEIQKQSSKA

-134 LSSLFQEKVS
+134 LSSLFQGKVS
-144 EDEENIES
+144 EDEENVEA
-152 VSSASFRDEWLK
+152 VSSASYRDEWL
-164 EKEDTE
+164 KEDTE
-170 KGENQRTFPEI
+170 KGENQPSFPEI
-181 PLNSELNGQDE
+181 PLNNELNEQDE
-192 TLAYDYEQSHP
+192 TLSYDYEQSHP
-203 ENQNLQT
+203 ENHNLQT
-210 YTSSLDTAPSFESVS
+210 YTSSLDTALSFESVS
-225 KEEIRQTH
+225 KEEIRQTQ

-311 ENDLRSSIEAKRENL
+311 ENDLRSSIEARRENL

-455 RDEFFHQMHDEM
+455 RDEFFRQMHDEM
-467 ANLKPV
+467 ESLKPV

-567 EQFYLEKQQEKQQKA
+567 EQFYLEKQQKA
-582 NLLALDE
+582 NLPVLDE

-741 IVEAEQIQDVTQKE
+741 IVEAEQIQDATQKE

>member
-100 MLENMSFALYD
+100 MLENMSLAFYD
-111 EMATGEIQTQSSKA
+111 EMATGEIQVQSSTEKS
-125 EGTFGFLNK
+125 FGFLDKISN
-134 LSSLFQEKVS
+134 LFQEKINSNAKVEGKPTVS
-144 EDEENIES
+144 TNYHEE
-152 VSSASFRDEWLK
+152 WTK
-164 EKEDTE
+164 EE
-170 KGENQRTFPEI
+170 KANENEEAKQHIIPEI
-181 PLNSELNGQDE
+181 PLDTGLNEKDE
-192 TLAYDYEQSHP
+192 TITNDYETLQSD
-203 ENQNLQT
+203 NQNVQT
-210 YTSSLDTAPSFESVS
+210 YTSSLEPVSFESVS
-225 KEEIRQTH
+225 KEEIRKTQ
-233 KEIDQIDESS
+233 KEVDQIDESS
-243 LPNRNHLIELYRKKI
+243 LPNRQHLIELYRKKI

-281 RLNYLLAHQDEVQ
+281 RLSYLLDHQDEVQ
-294 NMMEGL
+294 NMMEEL
-300 TNNLVYVIQKM
+300 TSNLIYVIQKL
-311 ENDLRSSIEAKRENL
+311 ENDLRSEIEARRENL
-326 LSQRVLDDVVK
+326 FSQRILDGVVK
-337 EPLEIYQKVL
+337 EPLEAYQKVL
-347 EEELAKSLEESTA
+347 DEELAKSLEESM
-360 LIDKQFEKEK
+360 LLLDKQFAQEKA
-370 TQLERAHK
+370 QLERAHQH
-378 RALKDLELKFEN
+378 ALKDLELKYES
-390 EKEVQKNTLSKE
+390 EKELQKNNLSKE

-410 IETYHQEL
+410 METYHQDL
-418 MNQEKVRRSRELQDY
+418 LNQEKVRRSRELQDF
-433 ISEQNIDFY
+433 ISQRNISFY
-442 NTLKQEVDVLKSK
+442 NSLKDEVDGLKTK
-455 RDEFFHQMHDEM
+455 RDDFFRQMHDEM
-467 ANLKPV
+467 ENLKPV

-491 QHKQMMAELQ
+491 QHKQMMVELQ

-567 EQFYLEKQQEKQQKA
+567 EQFYLEKQQKA
-582 NLLALDE
+582 NLPVLNEHD
-589 REFEE
+589 FEE
-594 KPWYQKWQIWTGIL
+594 KPWYQKWQVWTGIL
-608 ALSVLLGGVVFA
+608 ALSLLLGGVVFA

-671 EALANNN
+671 ESLANNN

-741 IVEAEQIQDVTQKE
+741 IVEAEQIQDATQKE

>member
-1 MRLIV
+1 MQLIV

-82 KDISKQLPHL
+82 KDIFKQLPHL

-100 MLENMSFALYD
+100 MLENMSLAFYD
-111 EMATGEIQTQSSKA
+111 EMATGEIQVQSSTEKS
-125 EGTFGFLNK
+125 FGFLDKISN
-134 LSSLFQEKVS
+134 LFQEKINSNAKVEGKPTVS
-144 EDEENIES
+144 TNYHEE
-152 VSSASFRDEWLK
+152 WTK
-164 EKEDTE
+164 EE
-170 KGENQRTFPEI
+170 KANENEEAKQHIIPEI
-181 PLNSELNGQDE
+181 PLDTGLNEKDEKIAYAYE
-192 TLAYDYEQSHP
+192 TLQSD
-203 ENQNLQT
+203 NQNVQT
-210 YTSSLDTAPSFESVS
+210 YTSSLEPVSFESVS
-225 KEEIRQTH
+225 KEEIRKTQN
-233 KEIDQIDESS
+233 EADQIDESS
-243 LPNRNHLIELYRKKI
+243 LPNRQHLIELYRKKI

-281 RLNYLLAHQDEVQ
+281 RLNYLLDHQDEVQ
-294 NMMEGL
+294 NMMEEL
-300 TNNLVYVIQKM
+300 TSNLIYVIQKL

-347 EEELAKSLEESTA
+347 EEELAKSLEENTA
-360 LIDKQFEKEK
+360 LIDKQFEEEK

-402 GTQANHSK
+402 GTQANRSK
-410 IETYHQEL
+410 METYHQDL
-418 MNQEKVRRSRELQDY
+418 LNQEKVRRSRELQDY

-442 NTLKQEVDVLKSK
+442 NSLKDEVDGLKSK
-455 RDEFFHQMHDEM
+455 RDEFFQQMHDEM
-467 ANLKPV
+467 ENLKPV

-491 QHKQMMAELQ
+491 QHKQMMVELQ

-567 EQFYLEKQQEKQQKA
+567 EQFYLEKQQKA
-582 NLLALDE
+582 NLPVLNEHD
-589 REFEE
+589 FEE
-594 KPWYQKWQIWTGIL
+594 RPWYQKWQIWTGIL
-608 ALSVLLGGVVFA
+608 ALSLLLGGVVFA

-629 QQEKNAQIQAHKKSI
+629 QQEKNVQIQAHKKSI
-644 EKLEKKLDQ
+644 ERLEKKLEQ

-671 EALANNN
+671 EALANNH
-678 KDDII
+678 KDEII

-732 DSFDTLQKK
+732 DSFNTLQTR
-741 IVEAEQIQDVTQKE
+741 IVEAEQIQDATQKE

>member
-1 MRLIV
+1 MQLIV
-6 KKQSKW
+6 RRQSKA
-12 IKTSKIFFK
+12 IKNSKIFAK
-21 NQPMNVATAQH
+21 NQMMNVATAQH

-37 RKWMR
+37 RKWMQ
-42 EKQIDDEWLI
+42 EKNIEDEWLI
-52 FDIDTDTFTFTT
+52 FDIDTDAFTFTT

-69 HTQSVENIADLLS
+69 HTKSAENIADLLS
-82 KDISKQLPHL
+82 KDISKQLPEL
-92 SLSEEHKQ
+92 SLSDEHKQ
-100 MLENMSFALYD
+100 MLENMSLALYD
-111 EMATGEIQTQSSKA
+111 EMATGEIQKQESQS

-134 LSSLFQEKVS
+134 LSNLFQGQASEK
-144 EDEENIES
+144 EETIES
-152 VSSASFRDEWLK
+152 VSSASYRDEWLK
-164 EKEDTE
+164 EEKEI
-170 KGENQRTFPEI
+170 GEMQQSFPEM
-181 PLNSELNGQDE
+181 PLDTELNGKSE
-192 TLAYDYEQSHP
+192 TPSNAYEQSYTD
-203 ENQNLQT
+203 NQNVQT
-210 YTSSLDTAPSFESVS
+210 YNSSFQPAPSFESVS
-225 KEEIRQTH
+225 KEEIRQTQ

-243 LPNRNHLIELYRKKI
+243 LPNRHHLIELYRKKI

-281 RLNYLLAHQDEVQ
+281 RLNYLLDHQDEVQ
-294 NMMEGL
+294 NMMEEL
-300 TNNLVYVIQKM
+300 TSNLIYVIQKL

-347 EEELAKSLEESTA
+347 EEELAKSLEENTA
-360 LIDKQFEKEK
+360 LIDKQFEEEK

-410 IETYHQEL
+410 IETYHQDL
-418 MNQEKVRRSRELQDY
+418 LNQEKVRRSRELQDY

-442 NTLKQEVDVLKSK
+442 NSLKDEVDGLKSK
-455 RDEFFHQMHDEM
+455 RDEFFQQMHDEM
-467 ANLKPV
+467 ENLKPV

-491 QHKQMMAELQ
+491 QHKQMMVELQ

-567 EQFYLEKQQEKQQKA
+567 EQFYLEKQQKA
-582 NLLALDE
+582 NLPVLNEHD
-589 REFEE
+589 FEE
-594 KPWYQKWQIWTGIL
+594 RPWYQKWQIWTGIL
-608 ALSVLLGGVVFA
+608 ALSLLLGGVVFA

-629 QQEKNAQIQAHKKSI
+629 QQEKNVQIQAHKKSI
-644 EKLEKKLDQ
+644 ERLEKKLEQ

-671 EALANNN
+671 EALANNH
-678 KDDII
+678 KDEII

-732 DSFDTLQKK
+732 DSFNTLQTR
-741 IVEAEQIQDVTQKE
+741 IVEAEQIQDATQKE

>member
-1 MRLIV
+1 MQLIV
-6 KKQSKW
+6 KRQSKS
-12 IKTSKIFFK
+12 IKNSKIFAK
-21 NQPMNVATAQH
+21 NQTMNVATAQH
-32 YLQAL
+32 SLQAL
-37 RKWMR
+37 RKWMQ
-42 EKQIDDEWLI
+42 EKNIDDEWLI

-69 HTQSVENIADLLS
+69 HTKSAENIADLLS
-82 KDISKQLPHL
+82 KDISKQLPEL
-92 SLSEEHKQ
+92 SLSDEHKQ

-134 LSSLFQEKVS
+134 LSSLFQGKVS

-225 KEEIRQTH
+225 KEEIRQTQ

-360 LIDKQFEKEK
+360 LFDKQFEKEK

-455 RDEFFHQMHDEM
+455 RDEFFHQMHDKMES
-467 ANLKPV
+467 LKPV

-567 EQFYLEKQQEKQQKA
+567 EQFYLEKQQKA
-582 NLLALDE
+582 NLPILDE

-671 EALANNN
+671 ESLANNN

-741 IVEAEQIQDVTQKE
+741 IVEAEQIQDATQKE

>member
-1 MRLIV
+1 MQLIV
-6 KKQSKW
+6 KRQSKS
-12 IKTSKIFFK
+12 IKNSKIFAK
-21 NQPMNVATAQH
+21 NQTMNVATAQH
-32 YLQAL
+32 SLQAL
-37 RKWMR
+37 RKWMQ
-42 EKQIDDEWLI
+42 EKNIDDEWLI

-69 HTQSVENIADLLS
+69 HTKSTENIADLLS
-82 KDISKQLPHL
+82 KDISKQLPEL
-92 SLSEEHKQ
+92 SLSDEHKQ

-134 LSSLFQEKVS
+134 LSSLFQGKVS

-455 RDEFFHQMHDEM
+455 RDEFFHQMHDKMES
-467 ANLKPV
+467 LKPV
-473 WEREIAEEKLA
+473 WEREIAEERLA

-567 EQFYLEKQQEKQQKA
+567 EQFYLEKQQKA
-582 NLLALDE
+582 NLPALDE

-620 SNQIINQEV
+620 SSQIINQEV

-710 AKNMVDKAQQL
+710 VKNMVDKAQQL

-741 IVEAEQIQDVTQKE
+741 IVEAEQIQDTTQKE

>member
-100 MLENMSFALYD
+100 MLENMSLAFYD
-111 EMATGEIQTQSSKA
+111 EMATGEIQVQSSTEKS
-125 EGTFGFLNK
+125 FGFLDKISN
-134 LSSLFQEKVS
+134 LFQEKINSNAKVEGKPTVS
-144 EDEENIES
+144 TNYHEE
-152 VSSASFRDEWLK
+152 WTK
-164 EKEDTE
+164 EE
-170 KGENQRTFPEI
+170 KANENEEAKQHIIPEI
-181 PLNSELNGQDE
+181 PLDTGLNEKDE
-192 TLAYDYEQSHP
+192 TITNDYETLQSD
-203 ENQNLQT
+203 NQNVQT
-210 YTSSLDTAPSFESVS
+210 YTSSLEPVSFESVS
-225 KEEIRQTH
+225 KEEIRKTQ
-233 KEIDQIDESS
+233 KEVDQIDESS
-243 LPNRNHLIELYRKKI
+243 LPNRQYLIELYRKKI

-281 RLNYLLAHQDEVQ
+281 RLNYLLDHQDEVQ
-294 NMMEGL
+294 NMMEEL
-300 TNNLVYVIQKM
+300 TSNLIYVIQKL
-311 ENDLRSSIEAKRENL
+311 ENDLRSEIEARRENL
-326 LSQRVLDDVVK
+326 FSQRLLDGVVK
-337 EPLEIYQKVL
+337 EPLEAYQKVL
-347 EEELAKSLEESTA
+347 DEELAKSLEESM
-360 LIDKQFEKEK
+360 LLLDKQFAQEKA
-370 TQLERAHK
+370 QLERAHQH
-378 RALKDLELKFEN
+378 ALKDLELKYES
-390 EKEVQKNTLSKE
+390 EKELQKNNLSKE

-410 IETYHQEL
+410 METYHQDL
-418 MNQEKVRRSRELQDY
+418 LNQEKVRRSRELQDF
-433 ISEQNIDFY
+433 ISQRNISFY
-442 NTLKQEVDVLKSK
+442 NSLKDEVDGLKTK
-455 RDEFFHQMHDEM
+455 RDDFFRQMHDKME
-467 ANLKPV
+467 NLKPV

-491 QHKQMMAELQ
+491 QHKQMMVELQ

-567 EQFYLEKQQEKQQKA
+567 EQFYLEKQQKA
-582 NLLALDE
+582 NLPVLDE

-741 IVEAEQIQDVTQKE
+741 IVEAEQIQDTTQKE

>member
-1 MRLIV
+1 MQLIV
-6 KKQSKW
+6 KRLSKS
-12 IKTSKIFFK
+12 IKNSKIFAK
-21 NQPMNVATAQH
+21 NQKMNVATAQH
-32 YLQAL
+32 SLQAL
-37 RKWMR
+37 RKWMQ
-42 EKQIDDEWLI
+42 EKNIDDEWLI
-52 FDIDTDTFTFTT
+52 FDIDTDIFTFTT

-69 HTQSVENIADLLS
+69 HTKSAENIADLLS
-82 KDISKQLPHL
+82 KDISKQLPKL
-92 SLSEEHKQ
+92 SVNDEHKQ

-125 EGTFGFLNK
+125 EGTFGFFNK
-134 LSSLFQEKVS
+134 LSSLFQGKVS
-144 EDEENIES
+144 EDEESIES

-418 MNQEKVRRSRELQDY
+418 LNQEKVRRSRELQDY

-567 EQFYLEKQQEKQQKA
+567 EQFYLEKQQKA
-582 NLLALDE
+582 NLPALDE

-741 IVEAEQIQDVTQKE
+741 IVEAEQIQDTTQKK

>member
-1 MRLIV
+1 MQLIV
-6 KKQSKW
+6 KRQSKS
-12 IKTSKIFFK
+12 IKNSKIFAK
-21 NQPMNVATAQH
+21 NQTMNVATAQH
-32 YLQAL
+32 SLQAL
-37 RKWMR
+37 RKWMQ
-42 EKQIDDEWLI
+42 EKNIDDEWLI

-69 HTQSVENIADLLS
+69 HTKSAENIADLLS
-82 KDISKQLPHL
+82 KDISKQLPEL
-92 SLSEEHKQ
+92 SLSDEHKQ

-134 LSSLFQEKVS
+134 LSGLFQGKVS

-152 VSSASFRDEWLK
+152 VPSASYRDEWL
-164 EKEDTE
+164 KEDTE
-170 KGENQRTFPEI
+170 KGENQPSFPEI
-181 PLNSELNGQDE
+181 PLNNELNEQDA
-192 TLAYDYEQSHP
+192 TLSYDYEQSHP

-210 YTSSLDTAPSFESVS
+210 YTSSLDTAPSFESVL
-225 KEEIRQTH
+225 KEEIRQTQ

-311 ENDLRSSIEAKRENL
+311 ENDLRSSIEARRENL

-347 EEELAKSLEESTA
+347 DEELAKSLEESTA

-390 EKEVQKNTLSKE
+390 EKELQKNTLSKE

-418 MNQEKVRRSRELQDY
+418 MNQEKMRRSRELQDY

-455 RDEFFHQMHDEM
+455 RDEFFRQMHDEM
-467 ANLKPV
+467 ESLKPV

-567 EQFYLEKQQEKQQKA
+567 EQFYLEKQQKA
-582 NLLALDE
+582 NLPVLDE
-589 REFEE
+589 HEFEE

-692 QQSRLTADEIYQ
+692 QQSRLTADELYQ

-741 IVEAEQIQDVTQKE
+741 IIEAEQIQDATQKE

>member
-1 MRLIV
+1 MQLIV
-6 KKQSKW
+6 KRQSKS
-12 IKTSKIFFK
+12 IKNSKIFAK
-21 NQPMNVATAQH
+21 NQTMNVATAQH
-32 YLQAL
+32 SLQAL
-37 RKWMR
+37 RKWMQ
-42 EKQIDDEWLI
+42 EKNIDDEWLI

-69 HTQSVENIADLLS
+69 HTKSAENIADLLS
-82 KDISKQLPHL
+82 KDISKQLPEL
-92 SLSEEHKQ
+92 SLSDEHKQ

-111 EMATGEIQTQSSKA
+111 EMATGEIQIQSSKA

-134 LSSLFQEKVS
+134 LSSLFQGKVS

-164 EKEDTE
+164 EKVDTE

-203 ENQNLQT
+203 ENQNLQI

-225 KEEIRQTH
+225 KEEIRQTQ
-233 KEIDQIDESS
+233 KEIDQIDETS

-360 LIDKQFEKEK
+360 LFDKQFEKEK

-455 RDEFFHQMHDEM
+455 RDEFFHQMHDKMES
-467 ANLKPV
+467 LKPV

-567 EQFYLEKQQEKQQKA
+567 EQFYLEKQQKA
-582 NLLALDE
+582 NLPILDE

-741 IVEAEQIQDVTQKE
+741 IVEAEQIQDTTQKE

>member
-1 MRLIV
+1 MQLIV
-6 KKQSKW
+6 KRQSKS
-12 IKTSKIFFK
+12 IKNSKIFVK
-21 NQPMNVATAQH
+21 NQTMNVATAQH
-32 YLQAL
+32 SLQAL
-37 RKWMR
+37 RKWMQ
-42 EKQIDDEWLI
+42 EKNIDDEWLI

-69 HTQSVENIADLLS
+69 HTKSAENIADLLS
-82 KDISKQLPHL
+82 KDISKQLPEL
-92 SLSEEHKQ
+92 SLSDEHKQ

-111 EMATGEIQTQSSKA
+111 EMATGEIQIQSSKA

-134 LSSLFQEKVS
+134 LSSLFQGKVS

-203 ENQNLQT
+203 ENQNLQI

-225 KEEIRQTH
+225 KEEIRQTQ

-337 EPLEIYQKVL
+337 EPLEMYQKVL

-567 EQFYLEKQQEKQQKA
+567 EQFYLEKQQKA
-582 NLLALDE
+582 NLPVLDE

-741 IVEAEQIQDVTQKE
+741 IVEAEQIQDTTQKE

>member
-1 MRLIV
+1 MQLIV
-6 KKQSKW
+6 KRLSKS
-12 IKTSKIFFK
+12 IKNSKIFAK
-21 NQPMNVATAQH
+21 NQKMNVATAQH
-32 YLQAL
+32 SLQAL
-37 RKWMR
+37 RKWMQ
-42 EKQIDDEWLI
+42 EKNIDDEWLI

-69 HTQSVENIADLLS
+69 HTKSAENIADLLS
-82 KDISKQLPHL
+82 KDISKQLPEL
-92 SLSEEHKQ
+92 SLSDEHKQ

-111 EMATGEIQTQSSKA
+111 EMATGEIQKQSSKA

-134 LSSLFQEKVS
+134 LSSLFQGKVS
-144 EDEENIES
+144 EDEENVEA
-152 VSSASFRDEWLK
+152 VSSATYRDEWL
-164 EKEDTE
+164 KEDTE
-170 KGENQRTFPEI
+170 KGENQPSFPEI
-181 PLNSELNGQDE
+181 PLNNELNEQDA
-192 TLAYDYEQSHP
+192 TLSYDYEQSHP

-210 YTSSLDTAPSFESVS
+210 YTSSLDTEPSFESVS
-225 KEEIRQTH
+225 KEEIRQTR

-311 ENDLRSSIEAKRENL
+311 ENDLRSSIEARRENL

-741 IVEAEQIQDVTQKE
+741 IVEAEQIQDITQKE

>member
-12 IKTSKIFFK
+12 IKTSKIFAK
-21 NQPMNVATAQH
+21 NQTMNVATAQH
-32 YLQAL
+32 SLQSL

-100 MLENMSFALYD
+100 MLENMSLAFYD
-111 EMATGEIQTQSSKA
+111 EMATGEIQVQSSTEKS
-125 EGTFGFLNK
+125 FGFLDKISN
-134 LSSLFQEKVS
+134 LFQEKINSNAKVEGKPTVS
-144 EDEENIES
+144 TNYHEE
-152 VSSASFRDEWLK
+152 WTK
-164 EKEDTE
+164 EE
-170 KGENQRTFPEI
+170 KANENEEAKQHIIPEI
-181 PLNSELNGQDE
+181 PLDTGLNEKDE
-192 TLAYDYEQSHP
+192 TITNDYETLQSD
-203 ENQNLQT
+203 NQNVQT
-210 YTSSLDTAPSFESVS
+210 YTSSLEPVSFESVS
-225 KEEIRQTH
+225 KEEIRKTQ
-233 KEIDQIDESS
+233 KEVDQIDESS
-243 LPNRNHLIELYRKKI
+243 LPNRQHLIELYRKKI

-281 RLNYLLAHQDEVQ
+281 RLNYLFDHQDEVQ
-294 NMMEGL
+294 NMMEEL
-300 TNNLVYVIQKM
+300 TSNLIYVIQKL
-311 ENDLRSSIEAKRENL
+311 ENDLRSEIEARRENL
-326 LSQRVLDDVVK
+326 FSQRILDGVVK
-337 EPLEIYQKVL
+337 EPLEAYQKVL
-347 EEELAKSLEESTA
+347 DEELAKSLEESM
-360 LIDKQFEKEK
+360 LLLDKQFAQEKA
-370 TQLERAHK
+370 QLERAHQH
-378 RALKDLELKFEN
+378 ALKDLELKYES
-390 EKEVQKNTLSKE
+390 EKELQKNNLSKE

-410 IETYHQEL
+410 METYHQDL
-418 MNQEKVRRSRELQDY
+418 LNQEKVRRSRELQDF
-433 ISEQNIDFY
+433 ISQRNISFY
-442 NTLKQEVDVLKSK
+442 NSLKDEVDGLKTK
-455 RDEFFHQMHDEM
+455 RDDFFRQMHDKME
-467 ANLKPV
+467 NLKPV

-491 QHKQMMAELQ
+491 QHKQMMVELQ

-567 EQFYLEKQQEKQQKA
+567 EQFYLEKQQKA
-582 NLLALDE
+582 NLPVLDE

-664 AQVQAFN
+664 TQVQAFN
-671 EALANNN
+671 EALANNH
-678 KDDII
+678 KDEII

-727 LNTLI
+727 LNSLI
-732 DSFDTLQKK
+732 DSFNSLQTR
-741 IVEAEQIQDVTQKE
+741 IVEAEQIQDTEKKDT
-755 SLEQT
+755 LEQT

-769 NEGKG
+769 DEGKG

>member
-1 MRLIV
+1 MQLIV
-6 KKQSKW
+6 KRQSKS
-12 IKTSKIFFK
+12 IKNSKIFAK
-21 NQPMNVATAQH
+21 NQTMNVATAQH
-32 YLQAL
+32 SLQAL
-37 RKWMR
+37 RKWMQ
-42 EKQIDDEWLI
+42 EKNIDDEWLI

-69 HTQSVENIADLLS
+69 HTKSTENIADLLS
-82 KDISKQLPHL
+82 KDISKQLPEL
-92 SLSEEHKQ
+92 SLSDEHKQ

-134 LSSLFQEKVS
+134 LSSLFQGKVS

-455 RDEFFHQMHDEM
+455 RDEFFHQMHDKMES
-467 ANLKPV
+467 LKPV

-567 EQFYLEKQQEKQQKA
+567 EQFYLEKQQKA
-582 NLLALDE
+582 NLPALDE

-710 AKNMVDKAQQL
+710 VKNMVDKAQQL

-741 IVEAEQIQDVTQKE
+741 IVEAEQIQDTTQKE